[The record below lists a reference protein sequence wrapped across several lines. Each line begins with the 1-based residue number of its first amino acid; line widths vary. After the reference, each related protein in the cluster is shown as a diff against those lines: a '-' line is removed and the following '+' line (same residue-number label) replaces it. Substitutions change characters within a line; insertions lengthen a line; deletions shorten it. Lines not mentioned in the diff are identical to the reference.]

1 MKKTILMFFVAV
13 VLGTVAASA
22 QTKRMR
28 LGYVD
33 GQVNTS
39 GTTGFSTSEKG
50 TWVSGAIRLNK
61 NKLALY
67 AGNHIDSINAGLAS
81 RLNVDSL
88 IVWVRSSLD
97 GNDLAS
103 GAMSG
108 KSGSNPRTQ
117 KGWNL
122 LKLDKPV
129 DIDGSQD
136 LYIGYSFL
144 QKGNCVALS
153 VVGEPHDGALF
164 CKLGTSA
171 DWTDRGSEGSLAV
184 EAFVYGDKLPQH
196 NLAVVSLSTQQ
207 VYVVDKGILAITARV
222 KNLGAA
228 TTNGF
233 DAECRVDGID
243 EPYAVHINKKLVY
256 DEADTVNFTLQPAI
270 TAEMTGN
277 KTVTMTLLKLD
288 EGDDLDPSDNTAA
301 ATFEVVKHDFTRN
314 VLIEEF
320 TTEKCTNCPRL
331 AGYLHQALDDE
342 RIKGRAVAIC
352 HHAGYMTDWL
362 TIPADQEWLWF
373 YYKDTPYAP
382 AMMFNRSMIYNDKV
396 VFDPTSK
403 DVITAAVIALM
414 NQPAFV
420 SLNVKAHVDD
430 SNANLLHV
438 TVDGERTKEDFT
450 AHPARINVM
459 VTEDN
464 IKAKNQEGADATYV
478 QQHVGR
484 VVDTT
489 WGTELEWNGNE
500 YTYSCDMPLLDTY
513 NRDNLNIV
521 AWIWDYDPDNAANCS
536 VANVVQIPWSGIT
549 AGVKAVVADNAAAEY
564 YTLDGQ
570 RINANRMQGGVYIV
584 RSAGVSRK
592 VVLK

>member
-153 VVGEPHDGALF
+153 VVGEPHNGALY
-164 CKLGTSA
+164 CKLGTDA
-171 DWTDRGSEGSLAV
+171 DWTDRSSEGSLAV

-196 NLAVVSLSTQQ
+196 NLAIVSLSTQQ
-207 VYVVDKGILAITARV
+207 VYVVDKGTLAITAKV

-243 EPYAVHINKKLVY
+243 EPYAVHVNKKLEY

-288 EGDDLDPSDNTAA
+288 EGDDLDPSDNTAT

-331 AGYLHQALDDE
+331 AGYLHQALNDE

-373 YYKDTPYAP
+373 YNKDNPYAP

-414 NQPAFV
+414 NKPAFV

-438 TVDGERTKEDFT
+438 AVDGERTKENFT
-450 AHPARINVM
+450 SHPARINVM

>member
-1 MKKTILMFFVAV
+1 M
-13 VLGTVAASA
+13 
-22 QTKRMR
+22 
-28 LGYVD
+28 
-33 GQVNTS
+33 
-39 GTTGFSTSEKG
+39 
-50 TWVSGAIRLNK
+50 
-61 NKLALY
+61 
-67 AGNHIDSINAGLAS
+67 
-81 RLNVDSL
+81 
-88 IVWVRSSLD
+88 
-97 GNDLAS
+97 
-103 GAMSG
+103 
-108 KSGSNPRTQ
+108 
-117 KGWNL
+117 
-122 LKLDKPV
+122 
-129 DIDGSQD
+129 
-136 LYIGYSFL
+136 
-144 QKGNCVALS
+144 
-153 VVGEPHDGALF
+153 
-164 CKLGTSA
+164 
-171 DWTDRGSEGSLAV
+171 
-184 EAFVYGDKLPQH
+184 
-196 NLAVVSLSTQQ
+196 
-207 VYVVDKGILAITARV
+207 
-222 KNLGAA
+222 
-228 TTNGF
+228 
-233 DAECRVDGID
+233 
-243 EPYAVHINKKLVY
+243 
-256 DEADTVNFTLQPAI
+256 NFTLQPAI

-288 EGDDLDPSDNTAA
+288 EGDDLDPSDNTAT

-331 AGYLHQALDDE
+331 AGYLHQALNDE

-373 YYKDTPYAP
+373 YNKDNPYAP

-414 NQPAFV
+414 NKPAFV

-438 TVDGERTKEDFT
+438 AVDGERTKENFT
-450 AHPARINVM
+450 SHPARINVM

>member
-1 MKKTILMFFVAV
+1 MKKTILMFFAAV

-50 TWVSGAIRLNK
+50 TWVSGAIRLDK
-61 NKLALY
+61 SKLALY

-88 IVWVRSSLD
+88 RVWVRSSLD

-153 VVGEPHDGALF
+153 IVGEPHDGALF

-207 VYVVDKGILAITARV
+207 VYVVDKGTLAITAKV

-243 EPYAVHINKKLVY
+243 EPYTVHVTKKLEY

-373 YYKDTPYAP
+373 YYKDNPYAP

-536 VANVVQIPWSGIT
+536 VANVVQIPWSGVT

-570 RINANRMQGGVYIV
+570 RIDANRMQGGVYIV
-584 RSAGVSRK
+584 RSAGISRK